1 VDHNDCQKG
10 GGGFVLHQGKAHG
23 GVVWCRGEQEDERM
37 EISARAV
44 AQVILMGHEMGR
56 AEGELRGFIER
67 LGNEEQAELV
77 AIFWIGRGS
86 FDAAEFAEARAVALR
101 EATVPTADYLF
112 GSPHFADHL
121 EAGAEALGLDVAGQ
135 GDDLL

>member
-1 VDHNDCQKG
+1 
-10 GGGFVLHQGKAHG
+10 
-23 GVVWCRGEQEDERM
+23 M
-37 EISARAV
+37 EISTRAV

-67 LGNEEQAELV
+67 LGREEQAELV

-86 FDAAEFAEARAVALR
+86 FEAEEFAEALATAKA
-101 EATVPTADYLF
+101 EASVPTADYLF

-121 EAGAEALGLDVAGQ
+121 EAGAEALELDVAGQ
-135 GDDLL
+135 EEDLL